1 MELWYSRAFHDSFY
15 MFSEYLGCGRYE
27 RMRTLLDIDMSRF
40 ISDLHF
46 ASGNYRG
53 GALWMLITPPC
64 FGQWVAFGRRD
75 ACKLGLGRL
84 ADALGQL
91 CGMGYYRAPRRHE
104 HLGRPSPIRERPRVQ
119 GASCEIYNPYQGEPK
134 PASPFP
140 DYRPVHMAFHPTETV
155 IEYN

>member
-15 MFSEYLGCGRYE
+15 MFSEYLGCGRYG
-27 RMRTLLDIDMSRF
+27 RMRTLLDIDMTRF

-53 GALWMLITPPC
+53 GAPWMLITPSC
-64 FGQWVAFGRRD
+64 FGQWVAFGRRV

-91 CGMGYYRAPRRHE
+91 CGMGVLSRPPSSRAPWQTKSHSRATARP
-104 HLGRPSPIRERPRVQ
+104 GRQLRNIQPIPGRIQSRVSVSRLPPGPYGISP
-119 GASCEIYNPYQGEPK
+119 Y
-134 PASPFP
+134 
-140 DYRPVHMAFHPTETV
+140 
-155 IEYN
+155 